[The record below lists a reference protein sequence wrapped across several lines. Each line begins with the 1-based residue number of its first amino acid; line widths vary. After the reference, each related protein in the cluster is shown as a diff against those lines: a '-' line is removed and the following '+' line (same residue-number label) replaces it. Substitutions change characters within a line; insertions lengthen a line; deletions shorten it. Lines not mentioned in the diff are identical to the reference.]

1 MNPHA
6 ALTVIGG
13 HTRLP
18 SCTMLPQ
25 SWPLIVIDL
34 KDCFFTIPLCSDD
47 APCFAFLV
55 PSINNGDP
63 CPRYHWTVLP
73 QGMKNSPTIC
83 QQFVAGVLSP
93 VHQRFPDVCTFH
105 YMDDILVAA
114 PREVMVSEVVSVIIT
129 AATQA
134 DCRLHRTKS
143 KRHRLGYMSAG
154 GFRRLKP
161 NLRL

>member
-1 MNPHA
+1 MGSLQA
-6 ALTVIGG
+6 GQ
-13 HTRLP
+13 P
-18 SCTMLPQ
+18 SPTMIPQ
-25 SWPLIVIDL
+25 SWLLIVIDL
-34 KDCFFTIPLCSDD
+34 QYWFFNIPLCPDD
-47 APCFAFLV
+47 APHFAFLA
-55 PSINNGDP
+55 SCINNGEP
-63 CPRYHWTVLP
+63 HCQYHWTVLP